1 MGMTLDEVLSNTSNT
16 PLTQDELNVLTR
28 ACYVINEDSPLRV
41 RENPILVRHCVCY
54 FLEQLDLNCINFS
67 NPDIVNNLQHLAVT
81 SKVNLLNKMQ
91 EQNMDPTIVDPSGFY
106 RNIQQYPHSRTIA
119 NVMDICNPEN
129 GWECAVIHEKELEEL
144 TPQEHELVEKII
156 LQYDISFERLPC
168 ALTEDRE
175 FMDKYVER
183 SREPIY
189 QEEVDIFTASTYD
202 KDLEQRFAESYGCQT
217 VEDVVQVIA
226 DEYPELQNHLALAT
240 VKLYTLKY
248 LHEHGV
254 DDVPFHIHR
263 DPVALMEQASYS
275 PSKNEICMTRNARQG
290 KSFMHLVMA
299 AVHEATHALQY
310 KHMKSI
316 NFKEDPDIDLY
327 TKDDFLSTF
336 VPKYYDVNY
345 SVVSQE
351 YDADMTARIHNMNVQ
366 GISPDLHGMLREFAL
381 NQYMD
386 THKILDQVP
395 GEKAYSFNMTR
406 KKLDGQETL
415 ITLDDYVAEVLT
427 QKAQEADDF
436 DVFYQSIQESH
447 PLLCYEYE
455 ITRDGA
461 TKRSPKQLVEQAVSA
476 QSKEEQEIYEYLI
489 RSSITQ
495 RKTRAIYSNAMA
507 YHMMTV
513 AQDTPQEVIDLIN
526 RNVSQPT
533 NGKYI
538 EKIGTRNV

>member
-1 MGMTLDEVLSNTSNT
+1 MGMTLDEVLSSTSNA

-28 ACYVINEDSPLRV
+28 ACYVINSDSPIRI
-41 RENPILVRHCVCY
+41 RENPVLVRHCVCY
-54 FLEQLDLNCINFS
+54 FIEKLDLNCINFS
-67 NPDIVNNLQHLAVT
+67 NPAIVNNLQHLEVT
-81 SKVNLLNKMQ
+81 VKINLLNKMKQ
-91 EQNMDPTIVDPSGFY
+91 QNIDPTIVDPTGFY

-129 GWECAVIHEKELEEL
+129 GWECAVIHEKELETL
-144 TPQEHELVEKII
+144 TPVERELVEKII

-183 SREPIY
+183 SSEPIY
-189 QEEVDIFTASTYD
+189 QEEVDIFTAQTYD
-202 KDLEQRFAESYGCQT
+202 EDLEKRFAESYGCQT
-217 VEDVVQVIA
+217 VEDVVQAI
-226 DEYPELQNHLALAT
+226 EEQFPESQNHLALAT

-299 AVHEATHALQY
+299 SIHEATHALQY
-310 KHMKSI
+310 KHMKTM

-336 VPKYYDVNY
+336 VPKYYDDNY
-345 SVVSQE
+345 STISQE
-351 YDADMTARIHNMNVQ
+351 YDADMTARIHKMNIL
-366 GISPDLHGMLREFAL
+366 GISKDMHGMLREFAL
-381 NQYMD
+381 DQYMS
-386 THKILDQVP
+386 TQKILDQVP
-395 GEKAYSFNMTR
+395 GEKAYSFNMVR
-406 KKLDGQETL
+406 KKQDDEKTL
-415 ITLDDYVAEVLT
+415 IPLDDYVAEVLT
-427 QKAQEADDF
+427 QQVHKAQDF
-436 DVFYQSIQESH
+436 ETFYKSIQDSH

-455 ITRDGA
+455 ITPEGA
-461 TKRSPKQLVEQAVSA
+461 TKRSPKQLVEQAISA

-495 RKTRAIYSNAMA
+495 RKTRAVYKNAME
-507 YHMMTV
+507 YHMMTLD
-513 AQDTPQEVIDLIN
+513 QNMSQEAIDLIN
-526 RNVSQPT
+526 RNMSQPS